1 MEIEDLAK
9 EINTLKMNVS
19 MLMTLSQSHQLLI
32 SSLQSKLADSNQLL
46 GKAEPKT
53 AEPKTIDDVIAYL
66 MDEANI
72 SNNAR
77 TLDDFID
84 ECNSA
89 IRSLPLQ
96 STDDDLTDIFIKTA
110 RVEYES
116 LRKKDRPFFA
126 FRLTKRGDKRLI
138 YKNRFNK
145 WVADDGEVIK
155 LIYTLE
161 KTFRIS
167 QMNQLDIE
175 DQENMTPDEQ
185 DHYTEYAKFLTNPVN
200 KSKIL
205 KSVLD
210 FADEIDLS

>member
-32 SSLQSKLADSNQLL
+32 NSLQSKLADSNKVVSDL
-46 GKAEPKT
+46 GKP
-53 AEPKTIDDVIAYL
+53 EPKTIDDVFAYL
-66 MDEANI
+66 MDEKNV
-72 SNNAR
+72 SDNAR

-110 RVEYES
+110 RAEYES

-145 WVADDGEVIK
+145 WVADDNEVIK

-210 FADEIDLS
+210 FADEIEL